1 MTQIDPTR
9 PSVGR
14 IYDYALG
21 GNHNFEVDRKAA
33 ESIIALFPAYPKMAR
48 LNRWFLQLIAEQ
60 WAAEGHA
67 RVLDMGSG
75 LPTEGHFHECMP
87 DARILYSDNDL
98 LSVTYGQQILAHVP
112 NARYVHADLCK
123 PELLLAAMKQYFGD
137 QRRLA
142 IGCIGVA
149 YFLPDEV
156 LSHLAQL
163 LHDWCAPGSVMALSH
178 VGGNELPEVAGIR
191 ERFEQANMKIYIRTP
206 EQVRELFTPWQ
217 MHSSRDLAEW
227 LGVEHA
233 LTEEDRFGTGV
244 NAHMFGALLEY

>member
-21 GNHNFEVDRKAA
+21 GNHNFEIDRRAA
-33 ESIIALFPAYPKMAR
+33 EGIIALFPAYPKMAR

-67 RVLDMGSG
+67 HVLDMGSG

-87 DARILYSDNDL
+87 DARILYSDSDL
-98 LSVTYGQQILAHVP
+98 LSVTYGQQILEQVP
-112 NARYVHADLCK
+112 NARYVHADLGT
-123 PELLLAAMKQYFGD
+123 PDMLLSAMEQYFGD

-156 LSHLAQL
+156 LAHLSQL

-178 VGGNELPEVAGIR
+178 TGGNELPEVAGIR
-191 ERFEQANMKIYIRTP
+191 ERFEQANMQIYIRTP

-217 MHSSRDLAEW
+217 MHSSRDLAAW

>member
-9 PSVGR
+9 PSIGR

-60 WAAEGHA
+60 WAAQGYPH
-67 RVLDMGSG
+67 VLDLGSG
-75 LPTEGHFHECMP
+75 LPTEGHFHDCMP

-112 NARYVHADLCK
+112 NARYVHADICK
-123 PELLLAAMKQYFGD
+123 PEMLLAAMKHYFGD

-156 LSHLAQL
+156 LAHLAQL
-163 LHDWCAPGSVMALSH
+163 LHDWCAPGSVIALSH
-178 VGGNELPEVAGIR
+178 VGGKELPEVAGIR
-191 ERFEQANMKIYIRTP
+191 DRFEQANMRIYLRTP
-206 EQVRELFTPWQ
+206 EQARELLAPWQ
-217 MHSSRDLAEW
+217 MQSSRDLTEW

-233 LTEEDRFGTGV
+233 ITEADRFGNEV